1 MKPCLRNMPAS
12 SSRVI
17 RSSSATTIVEPCT
30 EAGTDPDED
39 GFSLSDTMLKRLLE
53 SLGSGDSPAE
63 KRPLAWYSWAD
74 WISPESRREIEANPG
89 VETAAPDPVAH
100 ETRNRQTAAWMPI
113 AEAAPRRQQRPT
125 REVVIDRS

>member
-1 MKPCLRNMPAS
+1 M
-12 SSRVI
+12 
-17 RSSSATTIVEPCT
+17 VEPCT
-30 EAGTDPDED
+30 EAGTDPGKD
-39 GFSLSDTMLKRLLE
+39 GFSLSDTMLGRLLE

-63 KRPLAWYSWAD
+63 KRPLAWYSRAD
-74 WISPESRREIEANPG
+74 WLSPESRREIEANPG